1 MELKHLVSF
10 TSVVRLGSFSRAAEE
25 LYIAQPTIS
34 LHIRQLEE
42 ELRTKLLVRTTK
54 SIELTD
60 KGREVYDYAVSMLQ
74 LRDRITEKC
83 SDGER
88 KIIRLGAS
96 TIPSAYILPEV
107 LPAYVRKHPAT
118 YFAID
123 RGDSRSVMEKV
134 TEGLADIGLVGMK
147 PVSSEIVAEPFYEDS
162 VVIITPVREPFLTMK
177 EQNTATLEKLF
188 EEPVILREEGSG
200 SLKAADRFLSNAGYS
215 GRDLRISA
223 RTNDPET
230 IKNLVASGLGISL
243 ISSKAAE
250 DYSRENRLLVFSF
263 PGASGFRQFYIIRK
277 KNAVIPECARDF
289 HHYIKQFYRDMRER
303 SIPGM
308 QDPKKKKKMGER
320 IEIQQ
325 KMC

>member
-10 TSVVRLGSFSRAAEE
+10 TSVVRLESFSRAAEE

-42 ELRTKLLVRTTK
+42 ELRTKLLIRTTK
-54 SIELTD
+54 SIELTE
-60 KGREVYDYAVSMLQ
+60 KGREVYDCAVSMLQ

-83 SDGER
+83 SDGGR
-88 KIIRLGAS
+88 TVVRLGAS
-96 TIPSAYILPEV
+96 TIPSAYILPEI

-123 RGDSRSVMEKV
+123 RGDSRSVTEKV
-134 TEGLADIGLVGMK
+134 ADGLTDIGLVGMK
-147 PVSSEIVAEPFYEDS
+147 PASSEIVSEPFYEDS

-177 EQNTATLEKLF
+177 ERNSATLERLL

-200 SLKAADRFLSNAGYS
+200 SLKAADLFLSNAGYS
-215 GRDLRISA
+215 GSDLRVSA

-250 DYSRENRLLVFSF
+250 DYSRENRLLVFTF
-263 PGASGFRQFYIIRK
+263 PRISGRRQFYIIRR
-277 KNAVIPECARDF
+277 KNAVIPACASDF
-289 HHYIKQFYRDMRER
+289 FRYVRQFYCQT
-303 SIPGM
+303 SGM
-308 QDPKKKKKMGER
+308 E
-320 IEIQQ
+320 
-325 KMC
+325 